1 MLETEDCCSRLQ
13 LAEHP
18 SPLTVFPSSHSSL
31 PTENQSP
38 QIVLQTLMSLVQ
50 TLPPA
55 HVHPF
60 STTQSGEHPSPLT
73 VFPSSHCASY
83 LIIPSPQ
90 TGGSYR
96 RTSMHSEQS
105 IVQRYKGAH
114 PLSPSHVSNSSFFPL
129 PQATT
134 AGELLHVHPSS
145 TTHVWEHP
153 SPLTVF
159 PSSQDSKL
167 SIKPLPQTWTSQFR
181 CASCRHCFPSLNTPL
196 SR

>member
-73 VFPSSHCASY
+73 VFPSSQY
-83 LIIPSPQ
+83 
-90 TGGSYR
+90 
-96 RTSMHSEQS
+96 
-105 IVQRYKGAH
+105 
-114 PLSPSHVSNSSFFPL
+114 
-129 PQATT
+129 
-134 AGELLHVHPSS
+134 
-145 TTHVWEHP
+145 
-153 SPLTVF
+153 
-159 PSSQDSKL
+159 SKL
-167 SIKPLPQTWTSQFR
+167 SIKPSPQTWTSQFR
-181 CASCRHCFPSLNTPL
+181 CASCRH
-196 SR
+196 